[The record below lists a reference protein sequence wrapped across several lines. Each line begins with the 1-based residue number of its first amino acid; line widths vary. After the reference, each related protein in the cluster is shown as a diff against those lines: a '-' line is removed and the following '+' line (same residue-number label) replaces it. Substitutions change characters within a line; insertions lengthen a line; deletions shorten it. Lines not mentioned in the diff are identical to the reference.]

1 MFDPHARE
9 ANSRTA
15 NRCTSPFTRTN
26 EAIEHSED
34 GVLFPGERLDDL
46 QRNGLKLIQHPKSY
60 RFGMDSVLL
69 AHFAELNASCKALDM
84 GAGTG
89 ALCTLLSDS
98 YPGARFT
105 ALEIQPEL
113 AGMLRRSIGYN
124 GLRERIA
131 VVEGDLKDAYTLF
144 GRAFDAVV
152 CNPPY
157 KKRGSGL
164 KSGSDVMHI
173 ARYEELCTLEDV
185 VAASASVLRPRGRL
199 FICQRAERFAEL
211 ITLLTARGLAPKRIR
226 FVHPKPHAPANLVL
240 VCAVQGASPAFTSV
254 MPPLVVYEEDGT
266 ETEELQKIYNNHSNG
281 AQPHLND

>member
-1 MFDPHARE
+1 MY
-9 ANSRTA
+9 NS
-15 NRCTSPFTRTN
+15 N
-26 EAIEHSED
+26 
-34 GVLFPGERLDDL
+34 LLLPGERLDDL

-69 AHFAELNASCKALDM
+69 ADFVSLKTSSRALDM

-98 YPGARFT
+98 FPDARFT

-113 AGMLRRSIGYN
+113 AGMLRRSIAYN
-124 GLRERIA
+124 CLEDRIA
-131 VVEGDLKDAYTLF
+131 VVDGDLKNAFALF

-185 VAASASVLRPRGRL
+185 AASSAAVLRPGGKL
-199 FICQRAERFAEL
+199 FICQRAERFVEL
-211 ITLLTARGLAPKRIR
+211 IALLTARGLTPKRVR
-226 FVHPKPHAPANLVL
+226 FVYPKPHAPANLVL
-240 VCAVQGASPAFTSV
+240 VCAVLGANPAFASV
-254 MPPLVVYEEDGT
+254 MPPLVVYEESGE
-266 ETEELQKIYNNHSNG
+266 ETAELRAIYRRGGWRS
-281 AQPHLND
+281 ARK